1 MQPVFFI
8 ALFSLIFLMFSSMT
22 AGLSKNIMQNNIE
35 RIEETKERFA
45 QIELALNV
53 IAFKQKNNDGL
64 GTQSVVDLSNS
75 DYRDLGGSFLSAHT
89 NFTKHELEN
98 DPWNKKV
105 HLLETTSREAIWGA
119 SGGQIAEAPITTF
132 MLISAGPNNVY
143 DISQNLK
150 GNQNV
155 ATLTA
160 TDIKN
165 TDITDESVV
174 GDDIIVRFNNYD
186 AMLDIWLKAEEL
198 DNTVKNVALDYY
210 KSRLDAFSPL
220 IQLAQRDVD
229 RNGLLS
235 DDIFSLTVD
244 TDGDGTPDAI
254 DPGSDYDA
262 FANFGTS
269 TSTFTNEWNVDDT
282 SNANDIYDVLTGQN
296 GHTGFR
302 KKPKTYANEFK
313 LSSDSTESANLNQEF
328 IDKYKVS
335 GSSAEFL
342 FPSFDAVEKTATGG
356 SLPTGDRGLQNL
368 GVTNMGSVDP
378 FEGVD
383 GAIDYD
389 YDYNVPNK
397 VTLVRSVTPSNQYEW
412 KINKKLEIDGLG
424 GI

>member
-64 GTQSVVDLSNS
+64 GTKSVVDLSDS

-89 NFTKHELEN
+89 NFTKQELEN
-98 DPWNKKV
+98 DPWGKKV

-119 SGGQIAEAPITTF
+119 KNGQIAEAPITTF
-132 MLISAGPNNVY
+132 MLVSAGPNNVY
-143 DISQNLK
+143 DIAQKLK
-150 GNQNV
+150 GTQNV
-155 ATLTA
+155 ASLTP
-160 TDIKN
+160 TEITN
-165 TDITDESVV
+165 TDITDESQV
-174 GDDIIVRFNNYD
+174 GDDVIIRFNNYD

-235 DDIFSLTVD
+235 DDIFSLTID

-254 DPGSDYDA
+254 DPNDNYDA

-269 TSTFTNEWNVDDT
+269 TSTFTNEWNEDDT
-282 SNANDIYDVLTGQN
+282 ANANDIYDVLTGQN

-302 KKPKTYANEFK
+302 AKPKTYANEFK

-335 GSSAEFL
+335 GSASEFL

-356 SLPTGDRGLQNL
+356 SLPIGDRGLQNL
-368 GVTNMGSVDP
+368 GITNMSSIDP

-383 GAIDYD
+383 GAISYSYD
-389 YDYNVPNK
+389 YDKPNE
-397 VTLVRSVTPSNQYEW
+397 VTLVRSVTPTNEYEW